1 MRILLLCLLLIGL
14 PAAAQV
20 YTYVDA
26 DGNRVFTDRPTSDNA
41 ERVELPATN
50 NMSLPAST
58 PPAAAAASSTPAPAY
73 RMLRILLPLP
83 DATIR
88 DNAGS
93 LIVTATSEPALHSG
107 HRFRLLLDGQAR
119 GEGGRSPVFALENI
133 DRGSHQLAVEILDAH
148 GRTLERTPSQPL
160 HMLRISQ
167 EQKRQVKPCKQD
179 DYGVRL
185 ECPLKDKPAQKRD
198 IPFVP
203 FI

>member
-1 MRILLLCLLLIGL
+1 MRTLLLCLLLVGL

-41 ERVELPATN
+41 ERIELPATN
-50 NMSLPAST
+50 NMSLPASA
-58 PPAAAAASSTPAPAY
+58 PPAPVAAPPAPAPSY

-88 DNAGS
+88 DNAGN

-119 GEGGRSPVFALENI
+119 GEGGRSPVFSLENI
-133 DRGSHQLAVEILDAH
+133 DRGTHQLAVEIVDAK
-148 GRTLERTPSQPL
+148 GRTLERTPNQPL
-160 HMLRISQ
+160 HMLRISLV
-167 EQKRQVKPCKQD
+167 QKRLVNPCKQD
-179 DYGVRL
+179 DYGVRP
-185 ECPLKDKPAQKRD
+185 ECPLEDKPAEKRD